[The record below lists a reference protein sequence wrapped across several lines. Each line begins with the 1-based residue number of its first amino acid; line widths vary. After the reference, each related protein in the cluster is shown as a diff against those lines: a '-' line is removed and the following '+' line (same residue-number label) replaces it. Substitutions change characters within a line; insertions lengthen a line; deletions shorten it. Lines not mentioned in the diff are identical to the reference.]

1 MSKEAVKHI
10 MATIFA
16 AQNALRE
23 LAPEFKWAGMGN
35 VLGDYGEYICIT
47 EYKLSKAPPGSDGFD
62 AVTDAGKTV
71 QIKANHS
78 SGTIG
83 FRGTA
88 DLLLVIHVDSR
99 GEYEE
104 IYYGDF
110 SKVLKQTNF
119 SSRDNKHTITISKLK
134 KINQMDSTN

>member
-1 MSKEAVKHI
+1 MSKEAIKHV
-10 MATIFA
+10 MATIFS

-35 VLGDYGEYICIT
+35 VLGDYGEYICIH
-47 EYKLSKAPPGSDGFD
+47 EYNLKKAPPGSDGFD
-62 AVTDAGKTV
+62 AITNDGKTV

-83 FRGTA
+83 FRGSA
-88 DLLLVIHVDSR
+88 DLLLVIHVDSK

-104 IYYGDF
+104 IYFGDF
-110 SKVLKQTNF
+110 NQVLNQTSF
-119 SSRDNKHTITISKLK
+119 SSRDNKHTITLAKLK
-134 KINQMDSTN
+134 RINQKNL

>member
-1 MSKEAVKHI
+1 MSKEAIKHVI
-10 MATIFA
+10 ATIFS

-35 VLGDYGEYICIT
+35 VLGDYGEYICIK
-47 EYKLSKAPPGSDGFD
+47 EYNLKKAPPGSDGYD
-62 AVTDAGKTV
+62 AVTETGKTV

-83 FRGTA
+83 FRGVA
-88 DLLLVIHVDSR
+88 DLLLVIHVDTK

-104 IYYGDF
+104 IYFGDF
-110 SKVLKQTNF
+110 SQVLNQTSF
-119 SSRDNKHTITISKLK
+119 
-134 KINQMDSTN
+134 

>member
-1 MSKEAVKHI
+1 MSKEAIKHV
-10 MATIFA
+10 MATIFS

-35 VLGDYGEYICIT
+35 VLGDYGEYICNK
-47 EYKLSKAPPGSDGFD
+47 EYNLKKAPPGSDGYD
-62 AVTDAGKTV
+62 AVTETGKTV

-83 FRGTA
+83 FRGVA
-88 DLLLVIHVDSR
+88 DLLLVIHVDTK

-104 IYYGDF
+104 IYFGDF
-110 SKVLKQTNF
+110 SQVLNQTSF
-119 SSRDNKHTITISKLK
+119 SARDNKHTITITKLK
-134 KINQMDSTN
+134 KIKSQNP